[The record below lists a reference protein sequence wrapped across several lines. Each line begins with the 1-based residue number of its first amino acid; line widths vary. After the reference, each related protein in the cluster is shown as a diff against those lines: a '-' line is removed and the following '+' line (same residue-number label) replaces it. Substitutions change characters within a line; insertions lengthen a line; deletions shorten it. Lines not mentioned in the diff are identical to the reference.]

1 MQVSHQA
8 TGREDAA
15 ALQTIAQ
22 AEGWLQSLPEV
33 RRATDLKLWQRA
45 LFWALRLYILAMTAI
60 VVWAFA
66 SGKVVG

>member
-1 MQVSHQA
+1 MQVSNQA

>member
-1 MQVSHQA
+1 MPISNP
-8 TGREDAA
+8 TEGRDDAA
-15 ALQTIAQ
+15 ALQSIAQ
-22 AEGWLQSLPEV
+22 SEGWLQSPPEV
-33 RRATDLKLWQRA
+33 RRATDLKPWQRA